1 MHFNRISG
9 IYRNWRII
17 VDGKYGGSKIGRSL
31 VEEVIKWARLPSDL
45 IKKGA
50 HLCYRRIGFSEI
62 KEQKVF
68 AFDLTK

>member
-17 VDGKYGGSKIGRSL
+17 VDEKYGGSKIGRSL

-50 HLCYRRIGFSEI
+50 HLCYRRIGFSE
-62 KEQKVF
+62 KR
-68 AFDLTK
+68 TKGLCL